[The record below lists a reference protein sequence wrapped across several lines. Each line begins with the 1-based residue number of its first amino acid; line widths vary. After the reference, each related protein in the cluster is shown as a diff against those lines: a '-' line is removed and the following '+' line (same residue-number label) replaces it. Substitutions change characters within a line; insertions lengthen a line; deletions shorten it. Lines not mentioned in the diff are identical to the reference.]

1 MEGPT
6 MLTKQHYRVSKA
18 MRQNKN
24 NHKSCVLWLTG
35 LSGSGK
41 STVADAL
48 DKYFYEN
55 EIKSYVLD
63 GDNIRLGLNK
73 NLGFSSADRT
83 ENIRRV
89 GEVSKLFVDAG
100 TISIA
105 AFISPFMDDR
115 NEVRRLFGEGEFIEV
130 YIKCPIDICEKRDP
144 KGLYKKAREGILQE
158 FTGISSPYEEP
169 NDSEVVVQTDKYSIE
184 ESVQMI
190 VEYLMKKKIIK

>member
-1 MEGPT
+1 